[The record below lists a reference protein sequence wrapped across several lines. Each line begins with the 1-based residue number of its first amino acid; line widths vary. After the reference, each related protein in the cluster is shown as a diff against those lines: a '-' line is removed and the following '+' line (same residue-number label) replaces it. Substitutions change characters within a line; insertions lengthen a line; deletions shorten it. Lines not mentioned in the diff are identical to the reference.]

1 MRIAI
6 APNGLH
12 LRLLMLLHPTLLH
25 RDATTTVFALFP
37 FLRLTFSLRCVLGRL
52 RKMAKL
58 LLVRR
63 YLHSV
68 WSQSAS

>member
-1 MRIAI
+1 MAQ
-6 APNGLH
+6 NGLH
-12 LRLLMLLHPTLLH
+12 LRLLMFLHLTLLH
-25 RDATTTVFALFP
+25 RDATTTVLALFP
-37 FLRLTFSLRCVLGRL
+37 FLRLTFSLHCVLARL
-52 RKMAKL
+52 RKIAKL